1 MPAAAA
7 KLRDLPAG
15 ATPYISA
22 TDLVVFKINS
32 CGLRAQTAKKR
43 TDAADAQALLE
54 RLTGQAPLS
63 LSNAQKAAVEQ
74 GINDVVTYGTKTKA
88 WWREKLGLPASQ

>member
-22 TDLVVFKINS
+22 IDLVVFKINS
-32 CGLRAQTAKKR
+32 CGLRAQMSKKR
-43 TDAADAQALLE
+43 TDAADAQALLD
-54 RLTGQAPLS
+54 RLSGQAPLS
-63 LSNAQKAAVEQ
+63 LTNAQKAAVEQ
-74 GINDVVTYGTKTKA
+74 GINDVVTHGTKTKE
-88 WWREKLGLPASQ
+88 WWREKLGLPASH

>member
-15 ATPYISA
+15 AIPYISA
-22 TDLVVFKINS
+22 IDLVVFKMNF
-32 CGLRAQTAKKR
+32 CGLRAQTFKKR

-54 RLTGQAPLS
+54 SLTVHAS
-63 LSNAQKAAVEQ
+63 LNLTNDQRAIVEPC
-74 GINDVVTYGTKTKA
+74 IKDLVAHGTKTKA
-88 WWREKLGLPASQ
+88 WWRERLDLPASR

>member
-7 KLRDLPAG
+7 KLRDLSLG
-15 ATPYISA
+15 AIPYISA

-43 TDAADAQALLE
+43 TDAVDAQALLE
-54 RLTGQAPLS
+54 MLTVRAS
-63 LSNAQKAAVEQ
+63 LNLTNAQAAVVAPCLD
-74 GINDVVTYGTKTKA
+74 DVVANGSKSKA
-88 WWREKLGLPASQ
+88 WWTERLGFPASR